1 MTNPPSRTMQVG
13 LAFVAGI
20 GLTLMIVVAGIAV
33 VSGETVDSSAL
44 NILFLLGVAML
55 VTGLAAWFGV
65 VRPDTHFDDINVP
78 MYHGHD
84 HHDAHEAHTEG
95 EKALAEHH

>member
-1 MTNPPSRTMQVG
+1 MTDQPSRTLRVG
-13 LAFVAGI
+13 LSFI
-20 GLTLMIVVAGIAV
+20 SGLGLIFMV
-33 VSGETVDSSAL
+33 VSAGVGVINPPTDSSTL
-44 NILFLLGVAML
+44 SLLFAVGVAML
-55 VTGLAAWFGV
+55 ISGIVAWFLV

-84 HHDAHEAHTEG
+84 HHDEHAEG